1 MFESAR
7 LTRIGDILVE
17 RGIISRHQ
25 LMQAL
30 DIQQERQLFNA
41 KDATNENRREVGE
54 ILVELGFISRDQLKK
69 NLARQNRLR
78 KTTLAITFVAPL
90 FTMACGGGG
99 GTSAPKTG
107 QSVASTVAIGQ
118 SSSEQKSSTPPQ
130 SPVSSSSASSS
141 PSSKAAQGQLLES
154 PSSAPKNSSAS
165 NQVSSQQQSSAQ
177 SSGSSAAVSINGPVL
192 LYWTAP
198 TRRMNGT
205 VLDLSEL
212 GGYEIRYKLRNDSS
226 FTYVKIPGGYTDS
239 YYFNHMEGDY
249 EFQIAAYD
257 VTGIY
262 STYVP
267 INPRE

>member
-1 MFESAR
+1 MFESAK

-30 DIQQERQLFNA
+30 DIQQERKLFHST
-41 KDATNENRREVGE
+41 DLIRETRSELGE
-54 ILVELGFISRDQLKK
+54 ILIELGFISRDQLKK

-78 KTTLAITFVAPL
+78 KTTIAITFVAPL

-99 GTSAPKTG
+99 GGASSPKNG
-107 QSVASTVAIGQ
+107 QSVASTVSVEQA
-118 SSSEQKSSTPPQ
+118 SSEQKSSTPPQ
-130 SPVSSSSASSS
+130 SPVSSSSSSS
-141 PSSKAAQGQLLES
+141 GAVQGQLS
-154 PSSAPKNSSAS
+154 GNSSSAINSSMN

-177 SSGSSAAVSINGPVL
+177 TSSLSATTGIDGPVL

-198 TRRMNGT
+198 TRRMNGNL
-205 VLDLSEL
+205 LDLSEL
-212 GGYEIRYKLRNDSS
+212 GGYEIRYKLRDES
-226 FTYVKIPGGYTDS
+226 TYTYINIPGGYTDS

-262 STYVP
+262 STYIP
-267 INPRE
+267 INPR